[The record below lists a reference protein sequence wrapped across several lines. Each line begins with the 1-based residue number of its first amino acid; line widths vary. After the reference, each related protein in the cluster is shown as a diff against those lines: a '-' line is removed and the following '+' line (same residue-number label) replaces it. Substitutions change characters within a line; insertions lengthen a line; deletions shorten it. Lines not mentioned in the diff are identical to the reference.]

1 MCEAR
6 QYCDEMVCYACSLRW
21 DVHDDEPPECNPK
34 TGQGVKVP
42 GGSRPTNRSLAT
54 ASFAFV
60 RSLLSNQTQPKSMTI
75 AGTAKTKP
83 WTNAGNTDSAVVI
96 DNNV

>member
-21 DVHDDEPPECNPK
+21 DVQDNEPPECNPK
-34 TGQGVKVP
+34 VGQGVKVP
-42 GGSRPTNRSLAT
+42 GGSRPTNLSLAT

-60 RSLLSNQTQPKSMTI
+60 RSLLSNQTQLKSTTI
-75 AGTAKTKP
+75 AGTAKTNP
-83 WTNAGNTDSAVVI
+83 WTNAANTDSLVVMESK
-96 DNNV
+96 V